1 MEHSGAALNGFIKA
15 SLVRQ
20 VSLPQR
26 QVRLGL
32 WQVQQMLHLLLIRCY
47 KKILITNHLV
57 ESNINKTN

>member
-47 KKILITNHLV
+47 KKILITNH
-57 ESNINKTN
+57 